1 LIKKYSATFVI
12 ALLFILGFEPFNLYL
27 LPILGLCLLFF
38 ITLNESPKKAA
49 SLFFS
54 FGFFLFGIGLY
65 WLYISISVVSGGPF
79 WLSIFLISLLAVS
92 MAIYYA
98 LTGFLIV
105 FSYKK
110 YNSKVITLLF
120 FAPSIWVV
128 MEWFRGF
135 LFSGF
140 PWFTLGYSQTSTW
153 LTGWAPIGGVY
164 VLSFITALSSSLL
177 LLIFLNIKPYR
188 YLGIIFSIYL
198 CSLFLESIEW
208 TESKGDTLN
217 VSLVQGGIVQEKKW
231 LRSEFNNTL
240 NLYKKSLM
248 VSDSM
253 DLVIWPEVAIPAL
266 SGRVKPY
273 LEELNEIMLSKKIQ
287 LLIIGINT
295 LDEERNVYNSLLTMG
310 ADNMIYNKRHLVP
323 FGEYFPVPDFIKDW
337 LQEMKLPNNDI
348 TKGDFIQRMPKL
360 NDIFIATSICFEDIF
375 ASEQLIFQPEANVL
389 VNITNNAWFGESIAS
404 EQHFQMSRMRALETG
419 RFLLRTSNTGITAIV
434 KPDGT
439 IQEQLDPY
447 EFSILQGSFQPM
459 QGLTPY
465 IKFGNYLIVILVIFM
480 MSLGYYLVLSLK
492 KKETNG

>member
-1 LIKKYSATFVI
+1 
-12 ALLFILGFEPFNLYL
+12 
-27 LPILGLCLLFF
+27 
-38 ITLNESPKKAA
+38 
-49 SLFFS
+49 
-54 FGFFLFGIGLY
+54 
-65 WLYISISVVSGGPF
+65 
-79 WLSIFLISLLAVS
+79 
-92 MAIYYA
+92 
-98 LTGFLIV
+98 
-105 FSYKK
+105 
-110 YNSKVITLLF
+110 
-120 FAPSIWVV
+120 

-164 VLSFITALSSSLL
+164 LLSFITALSSSLL

-404 EQHFQMSRMRALETG
+404 EQHFQMSRMRAIETG

>member
-1 LIKKYSATFVI
+1 
-12 ALLFILGFEPFNLYL
+12 
-27 LPILGLCLLFF
+27 
-38 ITLNESPKKAA
+38 
-49 SLFFS
+49 
-54 FGFFLFGIGLY
+54 
-65 WLYISISVVSGGPF
+65 
-79 WLSIFLISLLAVS
+79 
-92 MAIYYA
+92 
-98 LTGFLIV
+98 
-105 FSYKK
+105 
-110 YNSKVITLLF
+110 
-120 FAPSIWVV
+120 
-128 MEWFRGF
+128 
-135 LFSGF
+135 
-140 PWFTLGYSQTSTW
+140 
-153 LTGWAPIGGVY
+153 
-164 VLSFITALSSSLL
+164 
-177 LLIFLNIKPYR
+177 
-188 YLGIIFSIYL
+188 
-198 CSLFLESIEW
+198 
-208 TESKGDTLN
+208 
-217 VSLVQGGIVQEKKW
+217 
-231 LRSEFNNTL
+231 
-240 NLYKKSLM
+240 
-248 VSDSM
+248 
-253 DLVIWPEVAIPAL
+253 
-266 SGRVKPY
+266 
-273 LEELNEIMLSKKIQ
+273 
-287 LLIIGINT
+287 
-295 LDEERNVYNSLLTMG
+295 MG